1 MDGTTALLIQVAQGI
16 GLAACAGMRAFLP
29 LFVVGLAGRVGWI
42 PLSDSFQ
49 WLASTPALVVFGVAL
64 LVELAADKFPVV
76 DNVLDTVQFLVKP
89 VAGTVLVAS
98 VVTELTPLQTT
109 VLAIIVGGTT
119 TDVVHLGKAKLRL
132 VSSATTAGIGN
143 PVLSTAED
151 GGSLVGSLLAI
162 FYPLLLLAALIVLI
176 LLLVLI
182 LRGIRRPRAAPQSD
196 V

>member
-119 TDVVHLGKAKLRL
+119 ADVVHLGKAKLRL